1 MHEGCLASR
10 MPSCGWPLALPMPC
24 DMRAVVLARLSTD
37 KGSLIKWID
46 SPRGVEIEP
55 QQFAELMVSYR

>member
-1 MHEGCLASR
+1 
-10 MPSCGWPLALPMPC
+10 
-24 DMRAVVLARLSTD
+24 MRAVVLARLSTD